1 MLDIIELIEQNKN
14 NLSRDELHSIS
25 KYADDIIVKK
35 YIKRGDK
42 KNGNA

>member
-1 MLDIIELIEQNKN
+1 MLNIIKLIEKNKN
-14 NLSRDELHSIS
+14 NLTRDELHSIA

-35 YIKRGDK
+35 YIKKGDK